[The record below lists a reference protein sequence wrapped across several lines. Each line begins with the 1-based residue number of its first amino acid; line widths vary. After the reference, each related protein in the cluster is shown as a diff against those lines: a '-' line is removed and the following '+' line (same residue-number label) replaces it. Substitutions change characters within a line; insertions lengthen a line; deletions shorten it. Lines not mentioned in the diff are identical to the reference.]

1 MCALAGF
8 TASFSVRLFL
18 ARRSSTNKR
27 WSRKKTDRAIECY
40 DLRML
45 IRVRAQDI
53 VLFLVIILARS
64 HAQTFTDIKPSPQQV
79 EWQDLE
85 MGAIIHFGP
94 NTFLDREW
102 GDGSADPKVFNPTQF
117 DPEQWMQALRSAGIK
132 YVIFVAKHHDGFCLW
147 PSAQTDY
154 SVKSSPWENGK
165 GDVVG
170 RVEEAARKYGLKF
183 GVYLSPWD
191 RHEPRY
197 SNSAEYDKYYASQVD
212 ELAQGYG
219 DLEEF
224 WLDGAGSAGHVYNF
238 PGIVEELRTY
248 QPNTLVF
255 ADVGLFEYG
264 DIRWV
269 GNESGV
275 IPYENWNVIDRHGQ
289 LRWRPVESD
298 TPLRKNHW
306 FWHPNDESSLKSVPE
321 LLAIYEQTVGRGG
334 QLVLGIAPDRRG
346 LLPDVD
352 VQRLRELG
360 ASLRQRYGDN
370 LVARHVKGSPEQEP
384 ALDGNPDTFWSAPPG
399 SHHALLEVNFDKPI
413 TFDRSLIM
421 EWLNSGQHIEL
432 YAIEIIKGGKWTEIT
447 RGRAIGH
454 KRIDHFPAVTAS
466 RIRLNIL
473 SSVGD
478 IHIREFQLFNVNDTH
493 P

>member
-1 MCALAGF
+1 VTMLRCRMDCLRCVATGLLLLLASLGH
-8 TASFSVRLFL
+8 T
-18 ARRSSTNKR
+18 
-27 WSRKKTDRAIECY
+27 
-40 DLRML
+40 
-45 IRVRAQDI
+45 
-53 VLFLVIILARS
+53 
-64 HAQTFTDIKPSPQQV
+64 HAQNAVDVKPSPQQV

-102 GDGSADPKVFNPTQF
+102 GDGTAQPKVFNPTQF
-117 DPEQWMQALRSAGIK
+117 DPEQWMRALQAAGIK

-147 PSAQTDY
+147 PTEQTDY
-154 SVKSSPWENGK
+154 SVKSSPWENGH
-165 GDVVG
+165 GDIV
-170 RVEEAARKYGLKF
+170 RQVEQAARKYGLRF

-197 SNSAEYDKYYASQVD
+197 NDPAAYDKYYRAELD

-238 PGIVEELRTY
+238 PRIVEELRTY

-255 ADVGLFEYG
+255 ADMALFEYG

-269 GNESGV
+269 GNEDGV
-275 IPYENWNVIDRHGQ
+275 IPFENWNVIDRHGY

-321 LLAIYEQTVGRGG
+321 LISIYEQTIGRGG

-346 LLPDVD
+346 LLPEADVE
-352 VQRLRELG
+352 RLKEFG
-360 ASLRQRYGDN
+360 AALHQRYGHN
-370 LVARHVKGSPEQEP
+370 LIAKGHAPTGDTREA
-384 ALDGNPDTFWSAPPG
+384 ALDGDPATFWSAPAG
-399 SHHALLEVNFDKPI
+399 SHHAVLEVNFSRPV
-413 TFDRSLIM
+413 TFDGSLIM
-421 EWLNSGQHIEL
+421 EWLNDGQHVEHFRIEVWDRQQWKGV
-432 YAIEIIKGGKWTEIT
+432 IEGH
-447 RGRAIGH
+447 AIGH
-454 KRIDHFPAVTAS
+454 KRIDHFAPVTSS
-466 RIRLNIL
+466 RVRLNIL
-473 SSVGD
+473 SSSAQA
-478 IHIREFQLFNVNDTH
+478 HIREFQIFNSKDSA